1 MDPDSVPGP
10 DGYGG
15 HFFRTTW
22 DFISGDVVQAVRSFF
37 ISDRL
42 APIAA
47 QIIFPNQF
55 AFLKGRHIS
64 DCIHLAS
71 ECINLLD
78 NICDGGNVAI
88 KFDLA
93 KAFDTLS
100 WDFLTRVPQAFGF
113 HSSFVQWISFILHSA
128 HLSILFNGSP
138 VGFFS
143 CSRGV
148 RQGDPLSP
156 LLFCII
162 EEVLSRGDKR
172 GLRNL
177 MAFMDEYG
185 LNSGQYINKQKS
197 RVYIGKA
204 AFHRRSQIVSWLGV
218 NLGDLPFIYLGVP
231 HFRGRPK
238 RVYFQ
243 SLADR
248 VRQRMSQWQGLSLSM
263 AGRVALIKSVVISM
277 LSHGFSVYRWP
288 STVLVQVRN
297 EARTFIWTGCAD
309 SRGFLTVSWKRCCAP
324 LNESGLGV
332 RNFASLNQ
340 AFLLKFFW
348 EILVTS
354 TLASSVFQ

>member
-37 ISDRL
+37 ISGYILPNLSCSFVTLIPKAQDTDSISQFRPIAMTNFMFKVITKILADRL

-162 EEVLSRGDKR
+162 EEVLSRGISK
-172 GLRNL
+172 LVH
-177 MAFMDEYG
+177 
-185 LNSGQYINKQKS
+185 SGCIIPIS
-197 RVYIGKA
+197 
-204 AFHRRSQIVSWLGV
+204 FPRSVQAPSHVLYADDIIV
-218 NLGDLPFIYLGVP
+218 F
-231 HFRGRPK
+231 
-238 RVYFQ
+238 
-243 SLADR
+243 
-248 VRQRMSQWQGLSLSM
+248 
-263 AGRVALIKSVVISM
+263 
-277 LSHGFSVYRWP
+277 
-288 STVLVQVRN
+288 
-297 EARTFIWTGCAD
+297 C
-309 SRGFLTVSWKRCCAP
+309 
-324 LNESGLGV
+324 
-332 RNFASLNQ
+332 
-340 AFLLKFFW
+340 
-348 EILVTS
+348 
-354 TLASSVFQ
+354 